1 MSGSLKRSGASD
13 LQGATRLVV
22 DAVAGLTDVV
32 EELHR
37 NISGL
42 APIVG
47 PSREGG
53 TRGIPRLVYGSVRGV
68 TRAVGL
74 GLDAAL
80 SRLTPLLCPTDSS
93 PRREA
98 VLAALNGVIGDY
110 LAETGSALAIPLEL
124 RAAGRLLTPETST
137 GDRLLLM
144 VHGLCMGD
152 LQWSRN
158 GHDHGAALGLE
169 LGFKPVYV
177 NYNTG
182 LHISTN
188 GHALSA
194 ALERLTGEWPVP
206 VRELVVVAH
215 SMGGLVARSALH
227 AASLAGAS
235 WPRLLTKVVFLGT
248 PHHGAA
254 LERAGN
260 WVVILG
266 SISPYSA
273 PIARLGRIRSS
284 GIRDLRHGNLRDE
297 DWQRPD
303 RDHTHDP
310 RAPLPLP
317 AGPSYFAVA
326 ASKASAKGRRTGD
339 GLVSVPSA
347 LGRHGDPLRSLS
359 IPAER
364 TAVFQGLDHFALLDD
379 PGVFE
384 RLRGWLGADGAHG
397 APEGSVVG

>member
-1 MSGSLKRSGASD
+1 MSGSTRRSGASD

-22 DAVAGLTDVV
+22 DAVAGVTDVV

-53 TRGIPRLVYGSVRGV
+53 TRGIPRLVYHSVRGV

-80 SRLTPLLCPTDSS
+80 SRLATLLRPTDSS

-110 LAETGSALAIPLEL
+110 LVETGSALAIPMAFRLDGQPLTLERPAL
-124 RAAGRLLTPETST
+124 TKAIPAAR
-137 GDRLLLM
+137 DRVLVL

-152 LQWSRN
+152 LQWQRD
-158 GHDHGAALGLE
+158 GHDHGAALARD
-169 LGFKPVYV
+169 LGFTAVYV
-177 NYNTG
+177 NYNSG

-188 GHALSA
+188 GRELA
-194 ALERLTGEWPVP
+194 AQLERLVGEWPVP
-206 VRELVVVAH
+206 VRELVLVGH
-215 SMGGLVARSALH
+215 SMGGLLSRSALQIAEIERH
-227 AASLAGAS
+227 R
-235 WPRLLTKVVFLGT
+235 WPARLTKVAFLGT
-248 PHHGAA
+248 PHHGAP

-273 PIARLGRIRSS
+273 PITRLGRIRSA
-284 GIRDLRHGNLRDE
+284 GIKDLRHGNLRDE
-297 DWQRPD
+297 DWQRPE

-310 RAPLPLP
+310 RAPMPLP
-317 AGPSYFAVA
+317 GGPSFYA
-326 ASKASAKGRRTGD
+326 AAATKQRRPGKRPTGD
-339 GLVSVPSA
+339 GLVSVKSA
-347 LGRHGDPLRSLS
+347 LGHHEDGARALS
-359 IPAER
+359 IPDEH
-364 TAVFQGLDHFALLDD
+364 TAVFHGLDHFGLLSSREVYD
-379 PGVFE
+379 
-384 RLRGWLGADGAHG
+384 RLRLWLGGD
-397 APEGSVVG
+397 